1 MANKR
6 EETSNEPYQANVKK
20 GYVKDRNQYL
30 KGGPISTSAG
40 GSPYT
45 KKPPNSRALS
55 APPIGEEVDP
65 ESFEKKPNLNSKFW
79 TDNQLC
85 RKAARRLSKIA
96 DDFIEDLDV
105 SVPVEEV
112 RFTGSLA
119 NYNWSRYSDI
129 DLHIV
134 VDFSKIDEDT
144 ELVKSFFDAARLRWN
159 DLHDIKIH
167 GYEVELY
174 VENVSDVH
182 RSSGIYSLTDQEWI
196 TEPNPESVDIDYR
209 LARRKSNDIET
220 QINLIK
226 HIINRG
232 KYQTA
237 LNNIDRVK
245 GKIRNLRK
253 AGLDS
258 PQQEYS
264 PENIAFK
271 ILRREDALLRLAD
284 MKLSAYDNLMSTI

>member
-6 EETSNEPYQANVKK
+6 KETSNEPYQANVKK

-45 KKPPNSRALS
+45 EKPPNSRALS

-79 TDNQLC
+79 TDSQLC

-144 ELVKSFFDAARLRWN
+144 ELVKSFFD
-159 DLHDIKIH
+159 
-167 GYEVELY
+167 
-174 VENVSDVH
+174 VH
-182 RSSGIYSLTDQEWI
+182 RSSGVYSLTDQEWI
-196 TEPNPESVDIDYR
+196 TEPNPEGVDIDYR

-271 ILRREDALLRLAD
+271 ILRREDALQRLAD

>member
-1 MANKR
+1 
-6 EETSNEPYQANVKK
+6 
-20 GYVKDRNQYL
+20 
-30 KGGPISTSAG
+30 
-40 GSPYT
+40 
-45 KKPPNSRALS
+45 
-55 APPIGEEVDP
+55 
-65 ESFEKKPNLNSKFW
+65 
-79 TDNQLC
+79 
-85 RKAARRLSKIA
+85 
-96 DDFIEDLDV
+96 
-105 SVPVEEV
+105 VPVEEV

-119 NYNWSRYSDI
+119 NYNWSKYSDI

-167 GYEVELY
+167 GYEVEIY
-174 VENVSDVH
+174 VENLSDDH
-182 RSSGIYSLTDQEWI
+182 RSSGIYSITDRKWI

-226 HIINRG
+226 HVLNRG
-232 KYQTA
+232 KYKVA
-237 LNNIDRVK
+237 LSSIDRVK

-264 PENIAFK
+264 AENIAFK
-271 ILRREDALLRLAD
+271 ILRREDALQRLAD
-284 MKLSAYDNLMSTI
+284 MKLAAYDSLMSTV

>member
-1 MANKR
+1 M
-6 EETSNEPYQANVKK
+6 
-20 GYVKDRNQYL
+20 
-30 KGGPISTSAG
+30 
-40 GSPYT
+40 
-45 KKPPNSRALS
+45 
-55 APPIGEEVDP
+55 
-65 ESFEKKPNLNSKFW
+65 
-79 TDNQLC
+79 
-85 RKAARRLSKIA
+85 
-96 DDFIEDLDV
+96 
-105 SVPVEEV
+105 SVPVEEI

-119 NYNWSRYSDI
+119 NYNWSKYSDI

-271 ILRREDALLRLAD
+271 ILRREDALQRLSD
-284 MKLSAYDNLMSTI
+284 MKLSAYDNLMSTM

>member
-1 MANKR
+1 M
-6 EETSNEPYQANVKK
+6 
-20 GYVKDRNQYL
+20 
-30 KGGPISTSAG
+30 
-40 GSPYT
+40 
-45 KKPPNSRALS
+45 
-55 APPIGEEVDP
+55 
-65 ESFEKKPNLNSKFW
+65 
-79 TDNQLC
+79 
-85 RKAARRLSKIA
+85 
-96 DDFIEDLDV
+96 
-105 SVPVEEV
+105 PVEEV

-119 NYNWSRYSDI
+119 NYNWSKYSDI

-167 GYEVELY
+167 GYEVEIY
-174 VENVSDVH
+174 VENLSDDH
-182 RSSGIYSLTDQEWI
+182 RSSGIYSITDRKWI

-226 HIINRG
+226 HVLNRG
-232 KYQTA
+232 KYKVA
-237 LNNIDRVK
+237 LSSIDRVK

-264 PENIAFK
+264 AENIAFK
-271 ILRREDALLRLAD
+271 ILRREDALQRLAD
-284 MKLSAYDNLMSTI
+284 MKLAAYDSLMSTV

>member
-1 MANKR
+1 MAYQR
-6 EETSNEPYQANVKK
+6 EKTPNEPYQTNVKK

-30 KGGPISTSAG
+30 KGGPVATSAG

-45 KKPPNSRALS
+45 EKPPNSRALS
-55 APPIGEEVDP
+55 APPIGEEVEP

-79 TDNQLC
+79 IDNQLC
-85 RKAARRLSKIA
+85 RKTARRLEKIA
-96 DDFIEDLDV
+96 NDFIEELDV

-119 NYNWSRYSDI
+119 NYNWSKYSDI

-144 ELVKSFFDAARLRWN
+144 ELVKSFFGAARLRWN

-167 GYEVELY
+167 GYEVEIY
-174 VENVSDVH
+174 VENLSDDH
-182 RSSGIYSLTDQEWI
+182 RSSGVYSITDRKWI

-226 HIINRG
+226 HVLNKG
-232 KYQTA
+232 KYKVA
-237 LNNIDRVK
+237 LSSIDRVK
-245 GKIRNLRK
+245 RKIRNLRK
-253 AGLDS
+253 AGLDN

-264 PENIAFK
+264 A
-271 ILRREDALLRLAD
+271 
-284 MKLSAYDNLMSTI
+284 

>member
-1 MANKR
+1 MANNR
-6 EETSNEPYQANVKK
+6 ETTSNEPYQTNVKK
-20 GYVKDRNQYL
+20 GYVNDRNQYL
-30 KGGPISTSAG
+30 KGGPVATSAG

-45 KKPPNSRALS
+45 EKPPNSRALS
-55 APPIGEEVDP
+55 APPIGEEVES

-79 TDNQLC
+79 IDNQLC
-85 RKAARRLSKIA
+85 RKTARRLEKIA
-96 DDFIEDLDV
+96 NDFIEELDV
-105 SVPVEEV
+105 FVPVEEV

-119 NYNWSRYSDI
+119 NYNWSKYSDI

-167 GYEVELY
+167 GYEVEIY
-174 VENVSDVH
+174 VENLSDDH
-182 RSSGIYSLTDQEWI
+182 RSSGIYSITDRKWI

-226 HIINRG
+226 HVLNRG
-232 KYQTA
+232 KYKVA
-237 LNNIDRVK
+237 LSSIDRVK

-264 PENIAFK
+264 AENIAFK
-271 ILRREDALLRLAD
+271 ILRREDALHRLAD
-284 MKLSAYDNLMSTI
+284 MKLAAYDSLMSTV